1 MSVSPSHLAAQPRS
15 SPRKQDDLRWY
26 LCCGLALFAS
36 LLLGFV
42 LRGLPGWFLLALPL
56 PFCAAVCWGLLRLA
70 QHQWRDPAALAEQ
83 ALASS
88 RSRLT
93 RVLEAT
99 RDGVWEYDSQ
109 RRRFSCSDRCVE
121 LLFVPRDPAKRGL
134 LRSLLHQLTREQRSR
149 LMIAVRG
156 AWEEG
161 GRFDELF
168 PLLHGG
174 GDKCWLRVRAS
185 ISVDRRFLTGAVSDV
200 TEEIELSRERALY
213 QTFMEGVIDALPL
226 PVTVKG
232 TDGRLILANRAYC
245 QAMNMHP
252 AEVVGKRAGQMVHA
266 EMAARLESLDR
277 LTLETGRAHT
287 IEDWFDVSRAAK
299 RLFLRIT
306 KSRCTD
312 KRGQPVVV
320 TAYENQ
326 TEVRD
331 YAHRMA
337 GLSMRVEAFVQR
349 LIRVIPHPIYVKDA
363 DSRYLMANDA
373 IAAQWGLRADEMIGM
388 SSREL
393 FGEEAGGAIE
403 AEDQRILA
411 GENVSKE
418 DCIPDRRTGELRY
431 WAVSKSL
438 CTDAED
444 RKIIVGA
451 NYEITSIKRAEIEVR
466 EALARQT
473 RLRQFLQQLFDALPH
488 PLFVKDRQHRYL
500 MTNRAHAAFH
510 ACPPGDIIGSSA
522 HDHAR
527 EDIAAAVDQDEER
540 LFAGEGDPVIIE
552 NEYELTDGCG
562 RPHQTL
568 VRKVLC
574 QGLDGSPVLI
584 GITFDVS
591 DVRRLESELRD
602 ALARQTRMRD
612 FLQELF
618 DAMPNPVV
626 VKDRAHCYVMTN
638 RAFLAIVGSLT
649 APLIGKTGRHLHPP
663 VLADQFER
671 LEEQLFQASPGEV
684 SESEHELHFGDGSRH
699 QLKLSRR
706 VCHGPDGE
714 PLMIISASDVSDLRA
729 QEQRLL
735 RLNHFMQDVFNAIP
749 NPVAVKDRRHVYVMA
764 NSALAEAHGLALNEV
779 IGRHT
784 RDFNLPEEAERTIA
798 LDDALFGR
806 GPGVTLE
813 REILVNYADG
823 QPHRILLRKVV
834 CRDSDG
840 EPLIVASSSDITDL
854 ARARDA
860 LEASLGSQT
869 RLREYLQAVFD
880 ALPFASYV
888 KQMDLRYLMV
898 NSAFCEF
905 HGQPRAQLEGRR
917 VADFVPAEVA
927 AQIEAFDREVFE
939 QADGSLLEREIV
951 VANHR
956 GEARHLVMH
965 KKVMRDADGQR
976 VIVGINQ
983 DLTAQRAAE
992 GSLRK
997 TLLRLD
1003 ALIESI
1009 PIGIALFDHNGH
1021 FLQANPH
1028 LLAMLGMAATEL
1040 AGRGY
1045 LDMLPQRFAPV
1056 AQELIGQLHRDGVL
1070 QPCEKL
1076 LLCQD
1081 GRELPVIVSA
1091 VMVRADDGPPAYWV
1105 LVLDQREQKQVEAE
1119 LLQHRDRLRELVHEQ
1134 TASLVEAKEVAER
1147 MSAAKTEFLAAMSH
1161 ELKTPL
1167 HAVLS
1172 FAQLG
1177 AERTADATPER
1188 LQSYFQRIVDGGE
1201 RLLRLL
1207 DALLDLARLDA
1218 GAVRL
1223 DLRPT
1228 GFNDLVQ
1235 ACAREFEAVF
1245 AARHLTLLCKLDPRL
1260 PPVSVDGTRMA
1271 QVLRN
1276 LLANALKFAPDGST
1290 VGVETHLCGRQPGR
1304 RSRDRGQIAM
1314 AEVRVWDEGRGIA
1327 EDELERVFAK
1337 FVRGSGCARDAEGV
1351 GLGLAICREIV
1362 LAHQGSI
1369 RAHNRAAGGAEF
1381 VVRLPVQV
1389 GPGAGV
1395 GVLEEIKE

>member
-1 MSVSPSHLAAQPRS
+1 MSVPDPHPAAQPLSLSR
-15 SPRKQDDLRWY
+15 RQDSLRWS
-26 LCCGLALFAS
+26 LCCGLALFAC
-36 LLLGFV
+36 LLLGV
-42 LRGLPGWFLLALPL
+42 ALRGMPAWLLLALAL
-56 PFCAAVCWGLLRLA
+56 PFCASVCWGLLRLA
-70 QHQWRDPAALAEQ
+70 QAQWRDPGVQAGQ
-83 ALASS
+83 ALAAS

-109 RRRFSCSDRCVE
+109 RQRFNCSDRCLE
-121 LLFVPRDPAKRGL
+121 LMLEPQARAKRGL

-168 PLLHGG
+168 PLLHASGG
-174 GDKCWLRVRAS
+174 KRWLRMRAS
-185 ISVDRRFLTGAVSDV
+185 VSDDRRFLTGAISDV

-245 QAMNMHP
+245 QAMSMHP

-266 EMAARLESLDR
+266 EMAERLEALDR

-287 IEDWFDVSRAAK
+287 IEDWFDISRAAK
-299 RLFLRIT
+299 RVFLRIT

-349 LIRVIPHPIYVKDA
+349 LIRAIPHPIYVKDE
-363 DSRYLMANDA
+363 DSRYLMVNDA
-373 IAAQWGLRADEMIGM
+373 IAAQWGLRAEEMIGM
-388 SSREL
+388 SSLEL
-393 FGEEAGGAIE
+393 FGEEAGGEIE
-403 AEDQRILA
+403 AEDRRILA

-418 DCIPDRRTGELRY
+418 DCIPDRRTGEMRY

-438 CTDAED
+438 CTDADD

-451 NYEITSIKRAEIEVR
+451 NYDITSIKRAEIEVR
-466 EALARQT
+466 DALARQT

-522 HDHAR
+522 HEHAR
-527 EDIAAAVDQDEER
+527 EEVAVAVDQDEER
-540 LFAGEGDPVIIE
+540 LFAGEGDPAVIE

-591 DVRRLESELRD
+591 ELRRLEGELRE
-602 ALARQTRMRD
+602 ALSRQTRMRA

-626 VKDRAHCYVMTN
+626 VKDKAHRYVMTN
-638 RAFLAIVGSLT
+638 RAFDALAGPQPD
-649 APLIGKTGRHLHPP
+649 PLIGKSSQDLHPP
-663 VLADQFER
+663 ALAAQFEQ
-671 LEEQLFQASPGEV
+671 LEERLFQAGPGEV
-684 SESEHELHFGDGSRH
+684 SDSEHELRFGDGSLH
-699 QLKLSRR
+699 QIKLSRR

-714 PLMIISASDVSDLRA
+714 PLMIISAADVSDLRA

-735 RLNHFMQDVFNAIP
+735 RLNQFMQDVFNAIP
-749 NPVAVKDRRHVYVMA
+749 NPVVVKDRRHIYIMA
-764 NSALAEAHGLALNEV
+764 NSALADAHGLPLGEV

-784 RDFNLPEEAERTIA
+784 RDFNLPEEAERTVE
-798 LDDALFGR
+798 LDEALFGR
-806 GPGVTLE
+806 GPGVTVE
-813 REILVNYADG
+813 REIQVYYADG

-834 CRDSDG
+834 CRDPDG

-854 ARARDA
+854 AQARDA
-860 LEASLGSQT
+860 LEASLNSQT

-905 HGQPRAQLEGRR
+905 HGQPRAQLEGRQ
-917 VADFVPAEVA
+917 VTDFVPAEVA

-939 QADGSLLEREIV
+939 QEDGSLLEREIV
-951 VANHR
+951 VTNHR
-956 GEARHLVMH
+956 GEPRHLVMH

-983 DLTAQRAAE
+983 DLTALRLAEAA
-992 GSLRK
+992 LRK

-1003 ALIESI
+1003 TLIESV
-1009 PIGIALFDHNGH
+1009 PIGIALFDHGGH
-1021 FLQANPH
+1021 FLRANPH
-1028 LLAMLGMAATEL
+1028 LLGMLGMAATEL

-1045 LDMLPQRFAPV
+1045 LDMLPQRFAPLV
-1056 AQELIGQLHRDGVL
+1056 QELIGQLQRDGVL
-1070 QPCEKL
+1070 QPREKL
-1076 LLCQD
+1076 LLCRD
-1081 GRELPVIVSA
+1081 GSELPVIVSA
-1091 VMVRADDGPPAYWV
+1091 VMVSADDAPPAYWV

-1119 LLQHRDRLRELVHEQ
+1119 LLRHRDRLRELVHEQ
-1134 TASLVEAKEVAER
+1134 TAGLVEAKEVAER

-1172 FAQLG
+1172 FARLG
-1177 AERTADATPER
+1177 AERAAGTPPER

-1201 RLLRLL
+1201 RLLQLL

-1223 DLRPT
+1223 DLQPT
-1228 GFNDLVQ
+1228 GLNELVQ
-1235 ACAREFEAVF
+1235 ACAREFEAAF
-1245 AARHLTLLCKLDPRL
+1245 AARQLVLQCTLDPRL
-1260 PPVSVDGTRMA
+1260 PPVSMDGTRVS

-1276 LLANALKFAPDGST
+1276 LLANALKFAPDAST
-1290 VGVETHLCGRQPGR
+1290 IGVETRLCGRQPGR

-1314 AEVRVWDEGRGIA
+1314 AEVRVWDEGRGLA

-1337 FVRGSGCARDAEGV
+1337 FVRGSGCARDAEGA

-1362 LAHQGSI
+1362 LAHHGSI
-1369 RAHNRAAGGAEF
+1369 RAHNRPAGGAEF
-1381 VVRLPVQV
+1381 VVRLPVMV
-1389 GPGAGV
+1389 ASAGEACV
-1395 GVLEEIKE
+1395 IEEIKE